1 MPYPPIVGWSINS
14 KMNVAQCE
22 MFSTDRTQPKVYYP
36 NYFQK
41 RKRVNGGWTKSP
53 HPIERYCRQL
63 GSNTLSNQC
72 AMCPAEVDE
81 PRRKT
86 NVDRCASSEVSVR
99 LAWPCDRKIPNA
111 YAR

>member
-1 MPYPPIVGWSINS
+1 MQYRPVVGWSINS

-22 MFSTDRTQPKVYYP
+22 MFAIYRAQPKVYDP

-41 RKRVNGGWTKSP
+41 RNGVNGRWTKSP

-63 GSNTLSNQC
+63 GSNTLSNHC

-81 PRRKT
+81 AKEEDECRSLRF
-86 NVDRCASSEVSVR
+86 
-99 LAWPCDRKIPNA
+99 
-111 YAR
+111 